1 MNIGIVGLGHL
12 GKIHLKLAG
21 EIPEFN
27 VSAVY
32 DVDGAVLSNL
42 AYQNNVKSCESYDD
56 LLNHCE
62 AVLIITPTP
71 THFDLAARAIK
82 KGKHVFIEKPATDNP
97 DDTKKL
103 IQLAKEAGVIV
114 QVGHVERFNPA
125 FIAAKDFIQNPI
137 HIDIQRLACYNQRG
151 TDVSVVLDL
160 MIHDIDLVLTTVKSK
175 IRKIIASGSPIVS
188 KTADFAHARIE
199 FENGCIANLIANR
212 IAMQNTRQMTVF
224 QKNTFINIDLLNK
237 TTVIHNIQPVNSK
250 SNTKGIILE
259 TPQGQQNFE
268 ILQNQPIINPIN
280 AIKTELESFYKSIT
294 QHAPIAVSLADAEKA
309 LDVIKSIE
317 LQITPFRDIQALS

>member
-12 GKIHLKLAG
+12 GKVHLKLAG

-32 DVDGAVLSNL
+32 DIDKTVLSNL
-42 AYQNNVKSCESYDD
+42 AYQNNLIISESYDE

-71 THFDLAARAIK
+71 THFDIAARAIK
-82 KGKHVFIEKPATDNP
+82 HGKHVFIEKPATDNP

-103 IQLAKEAGVIV
+103 ILLAKEAGVIV

-137 HIDIQRLACYNQRG
+137 QIDIQRLACYNQRG

-175 IRKIIASGSPIVS
+175 IRKILASGAPIVS

-199 FENGCIANLIANR
+199 FENGCIANLTSNR
-212 IAMQNTRQMTVF
+212 IAMQNTRQMAVF

-237 TTVIHNIQPVNSK
+237 TTVIHNIQPVTSK
-250 SNTKGIILE
+250 SSTKGIVLE
-259 TPQGQQNFE
+259 TIQGQQNFE
-268 ILQNQPIINPIN
+268 ILQNQPIIKPIN

-309 LDVIKSIE
+309 LDVIKCIE
-317 LQITPFRDIQALS
+317 SQITPFRDIPAVS